1 MILQALVDY
10 YDRLAQ
16 ESKVAPFGWSD
27 EKIGWIIVIDKDG
40 KLIDLESTYEPTS
53 NGREAH
59 VYRVPW
65 EKDHTNSIQAFLL
78 WDNLEYVLALPKE
91 NAKKQQDA
99 ILKSNDF
106 RKRIADLNV
115 DVLQPVLRFLDS
127 GREIPLIKQ
136 LEKCR
141 PNLVAELKKDKGA
154 LISFRLKGEIDPIF
168 KDSTVIAAYEASRK
182 KKLHKATR
190 CLVSGE
196 CHTPVL
202 TSGKVKLK
210 GGQPSGCALVAF
222 QTDSG
227 FDSYGKRQGMNA
239 PIGEEISDK
248 YTKALKFLLNEQSH
262 RTFSLGDDTVVF
274 WASKSKTFEADF
286 SIMMFNSKP
295 SVASAEILRTI
306 RNAPSYGQWRGAE
319 ESEGTFHVLGLQ
331 PNGPRIAVRFWVE
344 QTVEEAAANVKAYFE
359 DLEIVRKDPDQPL
372 PMRTLL
378 RALAPRGDLKALP
391 PRLGGD
397 LLFAALQGRQF
408 PIIIAQTVV
417 RRLHVDAMTS
427 SHIALLKAWL
437 IRYQNV
443 TQSTERKPTVMLD
456 PENTNIGYCLGRLFA
471 VLDKSQQE
479 ALKSVNASI
488 KDKFYATASADPASV
503 FGTLLRNNVHHI
515 HKLESR
521 ARGEYFE
528 KLKGEIFNCIDD
540 IPSHLD
546 LADQA
551 RFAIGYY
558 HQTQVF
564 FTPKNKTQE

>member
-1 MILQALVDY
+1 MILQALVEY

-16 ESKVAPFGWSD
+16 DPSSGIAPLGW
-27 EKIGWIIVIDKDG
+27 ENKAIGWIIVVDNEG
-40 KLIDLESTYEPTS
+40 NPVRLESTYEGT
-53 NGREAH
+53 GKERKAK
-59 VYRVPW
+59 VFRVPQG
-65 EKDHTNSIQAFLL
+65 DVRTSGIRAFLL
-78 WDNLEYVLALPKE
+78 WDNPEYILAVPKE
-91 NAKKQQDA
+91 GSKKPQEAVLKAKA
-99 ILKSNDF
+99 F
-106 RKRIADLNV
+106 RDRIAGLKLESLKPILD
-115 DVLQPVLRFLDS
+115 FLDTNPAQRLEACDPS
-127 GREIPLIKQ
+127 AYAAMRKDAQANLTFKLKDDWDPVTLRE
-136 LEKCR
+136 
-141 PNLVAELKKDKGA
+141 D
-154 LISFRLKGEIDPIF
+154 
-168 KDSTVIAAYEASRK
+168 VIAAYEASRK
-182 KKLHKATR
+182 TETHATAR

-196 CHTPVL
+196 PCTPVL
-202 TSGKVKLK
+202 VAGKVLLPGGTTSGC
-210 GGQPSGCALVAF
+210 SLVAF
-222 QTDSG
+222 QKGSG
-227 FDSYGKRQGMNA
+227 FDSYGKEQGQNA
-239 PIGEEISDK
+239 PISAEVSNK
-248 YTKALKFLLNEQSH
+248 YTMALKALLDKQSH
-262 RTFSLGDDTVVF
+262 NKFSLGDDTVVF
-274 WASKSKTFEADF
+274 WASKSGTFEKDF
-286 SIMMFNSKP
+286 SAMMF
-295 SVASAEILRTI
+295 SAEPNETSAEVLRAI
-306 RNAPSYGQWRGAE
+306 RSAPTYGQWRGAE
-319 ESEGTFHVLGLQ
+319 ESKGTFYVLGLQ
-331 PNGPRIAVRFWVE
+331 PNAARIAVRFWVE

-372 PMRTLL
+372 PMRMLL

-391 PRLGGD
+391 SRLGGD

-521 ARGEYFE
+521 GEYFE

-564 FTPKNKTQE
+564 FTPKNKSQE